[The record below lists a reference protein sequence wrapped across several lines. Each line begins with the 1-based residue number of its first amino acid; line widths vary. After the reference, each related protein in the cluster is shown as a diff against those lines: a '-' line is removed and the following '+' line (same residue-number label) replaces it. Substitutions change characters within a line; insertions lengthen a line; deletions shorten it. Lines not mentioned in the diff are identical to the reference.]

1 MKQSPLVRKPD
12 ELPSIEQ
19 WLEYAAL
26 CDCHHHHILTPFR
39 SQPSQEQQTQRKP
52 RTQNGR
58 TEEPAPMGN
67 FSSQRPT
74 LLQTRHTSR
83 STAAGGKLISSCR
96 ANQTLTLP
104 QKTLSSALPKRRL
117 LHPATSLSFQNRVIS
132 PPPPP
137 PLPPKKTTRR
147 TRPGMHD
154 RASSVTEIAIK
165 QSSTRRTDERSEK
178 AGMPEERVGVK
189 PMTKTAMGIEKDT
202 TGVETETQIPMN
214 QAHAAMWAIEQTSAG
229 RATENGVWPR
239 WAKHSVEVGGTG
251 RGKSAMIEN
260 GTEAARP
267 KKSPS
272 GWTNRPTEK
281 TRMP

>member
-1 MKQSPLVRKPD
+1 
-12 ELPSIEQ
+12 
-19 WLEYAAL
+19 
-26 CDCHHHHILTPFR
+26 
-39 SQPSQEQQTQRKP
+39 
-52 RTQNGR
+52 
-58 TEEPAPMGN
+58 MGN

-83 STAAGGKLISSCR
+83 STAAGGKPISSCR

-104 QKTLSSALPKRRL
+104 QKTLSSALQKRRL

-137 PLPPKKTTRR
+137 LLPKKTTKR
-147 TRPGMHD
+147 TRPEMHD
-154 RASSVTEIAIK
+154 RASSVTEIATK
-165 QSSTRRTDERSEK
+165 QPPVRRMDERSEK
-178 AGMPEERVGVK
+178 AGMPEERVGVT

-202 TGVETETQIPMN
+202 TGVETETRTPMS

-239 WAKHSVEVGGTG
+239 WAKRSVEVGGTG

-267 KKSPS
+267 RKSPS
-272 GWTNRPTEK
+272 GWTNRPIEK